1 MPATKTSRPEV
12 GVLLVEL
19 SRPQSRNAVTGQMI
33 QELVAALEAASK
45 DNTVRAVVIAGD
57 PAGRAFCAGADL
69 SPETSTFAGGGGS
82 NGNGTTKRGPPPLN
96 MYRDAGGYSSLVRR
110 SAPNIYIYIYINL
123 LEDLDWVRVNPIK
136 GPTGVTTGSPYQW
149 LESQHTTSAIH
160 ADNTSVL

>member
-69 SPETSTFAGGGGS
+69 SPETSTFAGGGGR

-110 SAPNIYIYIYINL
+110 SAPNIYIYIYIQL
-123 LEDLDWVRVNPIK
+123 TRRP
-136 GPTGVTTGSPYQW
+136 
-149 LESQHTTSAIH
+149 
-160 ADNTSVL
+160 